1 MQYNIKSISTLRR
14 ILWLDASL
22 GGSTA
27 ITGLCFSALL
37 TPILGLQQ
45 RMILIISLVTLVYVI
60 VAASL
65 ASRKHIPVTGVR
77 ILVYANWFWTFV
89 SIVRIL
95 VYANWFWTFVSIV
108 LLILCVKETTLL
120 GALFLIAQIVAVGG
134 LAYLEG
140 RQVIRKNR

>member
-1 MQYNIKSISTLRR
+1 MQYHIKSISTLRR
-14 ILWLDASL
+14 ILWLDALL
-22 GGSTA
+22 GSSTA
-27 ITGLCFSALL
+27 ITGLCFSAFL

-45 RMILIISLVTLVYVI
+45 RMILVISLVTLVYAI

-89 SIVRIL
+89 SIV
-95 VYANWFWTFVSIV
+95 

-120 GALFLIAQIVAVGG
+120 GTLFLIAQIVAVGG

-140 RQVIRKNR
+140 RQVIRKNK

>member
-89 SIVRIL
+89 SIV
-95 VYANWFWTFVSIV
+95 

-120 GALFLIAQIVAVGG
+120 GALFLVAQIVAVGG

-140 RQVIRKNR
+140 R